1 MAIKPLLTEPSLVE
15 PDPPRVGYNIVYD
28 SVLMR
33 TGPRVANDYPFET
46 KEEAIDFA
54 LEFFGATI
62 EEVKPIDKR
71 GKTHFE

>member
-1 MAIKPLLTEPSLVE
+1 
-15 PDPPRVGYNIVYD
+15 
-28 SVLMR
+28 MR